1 LFDDALIKSLTV
13 SDTADQISANWTAL
27 QTEYAITGRTSKL
40 LDLVFTDSDHLTLSA
55 SQVVKT
61 LGSATFAELLADKV
75 DSTNSVVVRDT
86 AANIQTYWNDLA
98 ALHGN
103 VTASG
108 QLISSIELIDTNKV
122 QLTAAQQLDD
132 GGDLVEVLEGRGYSV
147 ETIA

>member
-1 LFDDALIKSLTV
+1 M

-98 ALHGN
+98 DLHGN
-103 VTASG
+103 VTANG

-122 QLTAAQQLDD
+122 QLTAAQQLDE

-147 ETIA
+147 ETIV

>member
-1 LFDDALIKSLTV
+1 M
-13 SDTADQISANWTAL
+13 
-27 QTEYAITGRTSKL
+27 
-40 LDLVFTDSDHLTLSA
+40 
-55 SQVVKT
+55 VKT

-98 ALHGN
+98 DLHGN
-103 VTASG
+103 VTANG

-122 QLTAAQQLDD
+122 QLTAAQQLDE

-147 ETIA
+147 ETIV

>member
-1 LFDDALIKSLTV
+1 
-13 SDTADQISANWTAL
+13 
-27 QTEYAITGRTSKL
+27 
-40 LDLVFTDSDHLTLSA
+40 
-55 SQVVKT
+55 VVKT

-98 ALHGN
+98 ALHGT